1 MLVSYSTNSSILI
14 VLIQINLYM
23 EILVVLLCVV
33 VLGLIYVVYTTNIR
47 SKSSSTYEL
56 IQFSNSLSSQI
67 QEIRKE
73 IDSNSKESRKEFDLK
88 LSDINK
94 QINDFHKTSSS
105 NITQQFKESNKVIK
119 DVTSEL
125 EKIKGTNEQVL
136 SFANQMKTLERILGN
151 QKQRGILGEIQL
163 ENLLANVLPPELFQ
177 MQYSFQNNEAVDAI
191 VRVGEF
197 IIPID
202 AKFSLDNYNKMI
214 ECSIKDDLV
223 NLEKKFKADI
233 KNRIDETAKYIRP
246 NENTTDYAYMFI
258 PADGL
263 YQDLL
268 NSRVGTL
275 KINQRDLVSY
285 AYTKKVMIVSPMSL
299 FPMLQITVKA
309 LNNLKVED
317 SIKDILKNVDKLSNH
332 LNAYKDYHD
341 RLGNTLGT
349 VVNHYNNSSKE
360 FKKIDKDVIKISSG
374 NSRLNIDTNE
384 IEKPLLNE

>member
-1 MLVSYSTNSSILI
+1 MVYNSKNNARSTSTND
-14 VLIQINLYM
+14 
-23 EILVVLLCVV
+23 
-33 VLGLIYVVYTTNIR
+33 
-47 SKSSSTYEL
+47 L

-73 IDSNSKESRKEFDLK
+73 IDANSKESRTEIESKLK
-88 LSDINK
+88 DINK
-94 QINDFHKTSSS
+94 QINDFHKTSTS

-136 SFANQMKTLERILGN
+136 SFANQMKTLEKILGN
-151 QKQRGILGEIQL
+151 QKQRGVLGEIQL

-177 MQYSFQNNEAVDAI
+177 MQYSFKNKEAVDAV
-191 VRVGEF
+191 VRVGQY

-214 ECSIKDDLV
+214 ECSNKEELSD
-223 NLEKKFKADI
+223 LEKKFKSDI
-233 KNRIDETAKYIRP
+233 KSRIDETAKYIRP

-309 LNNLKVED
+309 LHNLKVED
-317 SIKDILKNVDKLSNH
+317 SINDILKNVDKLSSH
-332 LNAYKDYHD
+332 LNAYKTYHD
-341 RLGNTLGT
+341 KLGNTLGT
-349 VVNHYNNSSKE
+349 AVNHYNDSTKE

-374 NSRLNIDTNE
+374 NSQLNITSEAID
-384 IEKPLLNE
+384 KPLLED

>member
-1 MLVSYSTNSSILI
+1 MVYNSKNNTGSTSTND
-14 VLIQINLYM
+14 
-23 EILVVLLCVV
+23 
-33 VLGLIYVVYTTNIR
+33 
-47 SKSSSTYEL
+47 L

-73 IDSNSKESRKEFDLK
+73 IDANSKESRTEIESKLK
-88 LSDINK
+88 DINK
-94 QINDFHKTSSS
+94 QINDFHKTSTS

-119 DVTSEL
+119 DVTTEL

-136 SFANQMKTLERILGN
+136 SFANQMKTLEKILGN
-151 QKQRGILGEIQL
+151 QKQRGVLGEIQL

-177 MQYSFQNNEAVDAI
+177 MQYSFKNKEAVDAV
-191 VRVGEF
+191 VRVGQY

-214 ECSIKDDLV
+214 ESSNKEELAD
-223 NLEKKFKADI
+223 LEKKFKSDI
-233 KNRIDETAKYIRP
+233 KSRIDETAKYIRP

-309 LNNLKVED
+309 LHNLKVED
-317 SIKDILKNVDKLSNH
+317 SINDILKNVDKLSNH
-332 LNAYKDYHD
+332 LNAYKTYHD
-341 RLGNTLGT
+341 KLGNTLGT
-349 VVNHYNNSSKE
+349 AVNHYNDSTKE

-374 NSRLNIDTNE
+374 NSQLNINSEAID
-384 IEKPLLNE
+384 KPLLED